1 AASPD
6 DFVVVFDCWT
16 ADSMTEPLVA
26 SAAPEPSCA
35 VVVLV
40 MSDRASEGVIEMPP
54 AEPALA
60 VAELA
65 YVPVAAN
72 ETSPAPDSPL
82 PFSNAADVRLAT
94 MFIATDAPTPTL
106 PPLAPA
112 PEGSASADTV
122 VLLSATRE
130 TSPFPLRWMEAFGP
144 INADAWVSI
153 KL

>member
-1 AASPD
+1 LAVAASSEKDAPIARKPTLPPATILRAVVAMTTSSINANDIAAPTAAEAPAASPD
-6 DFVVVFDCWT
+6 DFVVVLDCWT

-40 MSDRASEGVIEMPP
+40 MSDSASEGVIEMPP

-65 YVPVAAN
+65 YVPDAVK

-82 PFSNAADVRLAT
+82 PFSSAADVRLAT
-94 MFIATDAPTPTL
+94 MFIAT
-106 PPLAPA
+106 
-112 PEGSASADTV
+112 
-122 VLLSATRE
+122 
-130 TSPFPLRWMEAFGP
+130 
-144 INADAWVSI
+144 
-153 KL
+153 